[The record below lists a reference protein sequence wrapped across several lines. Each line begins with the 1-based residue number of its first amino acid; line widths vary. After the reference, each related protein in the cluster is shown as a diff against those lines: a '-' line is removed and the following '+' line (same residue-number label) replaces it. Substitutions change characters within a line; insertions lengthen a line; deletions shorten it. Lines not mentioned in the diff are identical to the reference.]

1 MNFLRSFCP
10 KSEKEEMSILIFR
23 SRVISEFAKRQMSM
37 SSTLHSD
44 TASAQ
49 NTINEAEVNKF
60 RKMAE
65 TW

>member
-1 MNFLRSFCP
+1 
-10 KSEKEEMSILIFR
+10 MSILIFR
-23 SRVISEFAKRQMSM
+23 SRVLSEVVKRQMSM
-37 SSTLHSD
+37 SATLHSD

-60 RKMAE
+60 RQMAE